1 MVSFLVC
8 VQCKG
13 CRSAPV
19 HCQVRHLRLTRKPE
33 TLLKLIEFSIAVGC
47 IIRQASSGWF
57 AERWQR
63 VQGFQNPFQKFLVQH
78 DLRILIFSKQKVP
91 KKAFRVSE
99 FICNRPGSM
108 HCLSSLVNVDQRT
121 ASVYIILYLV
131 PVVPHKA
138 VAEVSKIGNL

>member
-1 MVSFLVC
+1 MGSGVPESFSKVL
-8 VQCKG
+8 G
-13 CRSAPV
+13 T
-19 HCQVRHLRLTRKPE
+19 TR
-33 TLLKLIEFSIAVGC
+33 
-47 IIRQASSGWF
+47 F
-57 AERWQR
+57 A
-63 VQGFQNPFQKFLVQH
+63 NS
-78 DLRILIFSKQKVP
+78 DFSKQKVP